1 MADKLLSATYQ
12 SPTSTQSFSSK
23 LPSLPKSHDVK
34 AKTDYLSALR
44 SGIVQMQTDVNA
56 FLTQKMEE
64 ERSSDAIRDSSK
76 VKEEKAEE
84 MYGEEDP
91 EAEG

>member
-1 MADKLLSATYQ
+1 MADKQLSARYQ
-12 SPTSTQSFSSK
+12 SPTSSQSFSSK
-23 LPSLPKSHDVK
+23 VPSLLKDHDVK
-34 AKTDYLSALR
+34 AKTEYLSALR
-44 SGIVQMQTDVNA
+44 AGIVQMQGDLNA

-64 ERSSDAIRDSSK
+64 EKSSDV
-76 VKEEKAEE
+76 VKASNKAREEKAEE